1 MISYSLFVNSP
12 MITSSFVL
20 DNITVL
26 SYIIVILILLLFS
39 MMMSAS
45 EAAFFS
51 LKPADTDY
59 LQNEDSKKSKTILNL
74 LEKPRDLLATILI
87 TNNLV
92 NVGIIILSANL
103 IDLLFPSDYI
113 GLSRWLIDIFGITS
127 FILIFGEVMPK
138 IYATRNVLN
147 TVKLLTNVLYYL
159 NSLPPISWFRFL
171 LVGGT
176 SFFKKMLKKP
186 KVKISSDEI
195 EQALE
200 LTKEE
205 SSNDEEQKILEG
217 ILKFGNTEVSQIMKS
232 RIEVS
237 ALDYSTSFTDVLS
250 HIKDSGY
257 SRIPI
262 FKESLDNI
270 EGILHI
276 KDLLPYLSEP
286 KSFNWKQFLR
296 KPFFVP
302 ENKKIDDLLKEFQ
315 MLKMHMSIVVDEYGG
330 VSGLLTLE
338 DVLEEIVGDITDEF
352 DETEVVYSRI
362 DDDTFV
368 FEGRTSLIDF
378 CKVFEMELKELDEI
392 KGEADTLG
400 GLIIE
405 HAGRILKNNEYI
417 LIDKL
422 KLTVESSDKRRIK
435 MVKANRLNSNE

>member
-1 MISYSLFVNSP
+1 MISSHIIFDNLTV
-12 MITSSFVL
+12 ITYTL
-20 DNITVL
+20 
-26 SYIIVILILLLFS
+26 VILLLLLFS

-51 LKPADTDY
+51 LKPADTDQ
-59 LQNEDSKKSKTILNL
+59 LQNEDSKKSKTILKL

-92 NVGIIILSANL
+92 NVGIIIISANL
-103 IDLLFPSDYI
+103 IDLLFPSNYNA
-113 GLSRWLIDIFGITS
+113 LSRWLIDIFGITS

-147 TVKLLTNVLYYL
+147 TAKILTNVLYYL
-159 NSLPPISWFRFL
+159 NTFPPISWFRLL

-176 SFFKKMLKKP
+176 SFFKKIFKKP

-217 ILKFGNTEVSQIMKS
+217 IVKFGTTEVSQIMKS

-237 ALDYSTSFTDVLS
+237 ALDYSTSFNDVLS

-286 KSFNWKQFLR
+286 NLFHWKQFLR

-315 MLKMHMSIVVDEYGG
+315 MRKMHMAIVVDEYGG

-378 CKVFEMELKELDEI
+378 CKVFEIDIKEFDDI

-417 LIDKL
+417 QINKL